1 MKVIF
6 LQDVR
11 GKGKRGEVK
20 ELSDG
25 FANFLIKANKV
36 KPATAQAMSQLRGQ
50 KRAEEKRDAEELAA
64 AKKMKEALESGEMI
78 VELQAKAGTDGRL
91 FGSITSKQVAQAL
104 EKQHGL
110 KVDKR
115 KMELNEPIR
124 SLGYTNVPAR
134 LHPKVTAKIR
144 VHVAEKK

>member
-20 ELSDG
+20 ELSGG

-36 KPATAQAMSQLRGQ
+36 KPATAQAMSQLKGQ
-50 KRAEEKRDAEELAA
+50 KRAEEKRDAEELAT
-64 AKKMKEALESGEMI
+64 AKKIKEALESGEMV

-134 LHPKVTAKIR
+134 LHPRVTAKIR

>member
-20 ELSDG
+20 EIPDG
-25 FANFLIKANKV
+25 YANFLIKSNRAKQ
-36 KPATAQAMSQLRGQ
+36 ATAQAMSRLKGQ

-64 AKKMKEALESGEMI
+64 AQKIKQQLESGQMV
-78 VELQAKAGTDGRL
+78 VELQAKAGTDSRL

-104 EKQHGL
+104 EKQYGL
-110 KVDKR
+110 KIDKR
-115 KMELNEPIR
+115 KMDLAEPIR
-124 SLGYTNVPAR
+124 SLGYTNVPVR
-134 LHPKVTAKIR
+134 LHPKVSAKIR
-144 VHVAEKK
+144 VHVAEKV